1 LDKNH
6 IDILMIGDIIGEPG
20 RKAVFLSL
28 MNLISKMGIDFV
40 IANGE
45 NAAGGFGLTA
55 NIAAKLYSYGVD
67 CITSGNHIW
76 RNKEIFKIISQD
88 PKLVR
93 PANYPKGTPGKGWT
107 VIEKNGTKIGVLN
120 LLGRVFMDP
129 LECPFKTALKE
140 IASIRKLTKI
150 ILVDFHGEAT
160 SEKKA
165 MGWHLNGMVS
175 AVIGTHTHVQTAD
188 ESILSGGTA
197 YITDIGMTGPFD
209 SVIGMRKEN
218 ALRKFTTML
227 PTKFIVAEDDIRI
240 NGVVVRV
247 EIKSGKAVHIERIQE
262 HVIG

>member
-1 LDKNH
+1 MDKTH
-6 IDILMIGDIIGEPG
+6 INIFVIGDVIGEPG
-20 RKAVFLSL
+20 RKAIFLAL
-28 MNLISKMGIDFV
+28 GNLISKRGIDFV

-45 NAAGGFGLTA
+45 NAAGGFGLTG

-67 CITSGNHIW
+67 CITAGNHIW

-88 PKLVR
+88 PKIVR
-93 PANYPKGTPGKGWT
+93 PANYPKGTPGKGST
-107 VIEKNGTKIGVLN
+107 LIEKNGVKVGVLN
-120 LLGRVFMDP
+120 ILGRVFMEP

-140 IASIRKLTKI
+140 VASVRKLTKI

-160 SEKKA
+160 SEKVA

-175 AVIGTHTHVQTAD
+175 AVVGTHTHVQTAD
-188 ESILSGGTA
+188 ERILSEGTA

-209 SVIGMRKEN
+209 SVIGMRKEI

-227 PTKFIVAEDDIRI
+227 PTKFVVAEDDIRI
-240 NGVVVRV
+240 NGVLVRV
-247 EIKSGKAVHIERIQE
+247 EKNSGKAVHIERIQE